1 MDKKT
6 LKECIKRLNKIITEN
21 EESLRNLDATE
32 KSLEDNSQVG
42 DDVERSTTLSEL
54 IRVKNIK
61 RQLAVKTIQIQSA
74 EKRIDNNKFGIC
86 LSCGDDIPKNRL
98 LTNPLSIRCLSC
110 QEDAEQIEKEN
121 KQRNKHKLVDSNSG
135 PNYSDEDN

>member
-6 LKECIKRLNKIITEN
+6 LKECIERLNKIKSEN

-32 KSLEDNSQVG
+32 KSLEENSQVG
-42 DDVERSTTLSEL
+42 DDVDQSTTLSEL

-74 EKRIDNNKFGIC
+74 EKRIANNNFGVC
-86 LSCGDDIPKNRL
+86 LTCEDDIPKNRL
-98 LTNPLSIRCLSC
+98 LANPLSIRCLSC

-121 KQRNKHKLVDSNSG
+121 KQRNKHRSVDSDSG
-135 PNYSDEDN
+135 SNYSDDE